1 MAKKINRALLQ
12 DILSKGE
19 GVKTVSGEAV
29 DWVIGYAEEMAR
41 RMAKSGRR
49 SPGGRLMGFNMEPSV
64 AASVDFRQVEKQIV
78 LGTGFGSGANAPG
91 LDAAPAEEAVREW
104 SEYHDWQQ
112 AVRTGATKLKFE
124 EWKKEKGK

>member
-12 DILSKGE
+12 DILAKGE

-64 AASVDFRQVEKQIV
+64 AASVDFRQVEARV
-78 LGTGFGSGANAPG
+78 LG
-91 LDAAPAEEAVREW
+91 AETVKIAEGPTENPTVTEAKW
-104 SEYHDWQQ
+104 SEYHDWQT
-112 AVRTGATKLKFE
+112 AVKRGETKLPFE
-124 EWKKEKGK
+124 EWKEQRK